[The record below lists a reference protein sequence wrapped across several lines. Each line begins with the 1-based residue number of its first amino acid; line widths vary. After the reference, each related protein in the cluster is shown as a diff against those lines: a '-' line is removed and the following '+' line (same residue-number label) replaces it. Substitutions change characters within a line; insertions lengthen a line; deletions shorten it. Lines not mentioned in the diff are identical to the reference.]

1 MSRII
6 VGPFNRVEGDLEVQ
20 LEVADEQV
28 QSAWVNATLF
38 RGFEQM
44 LQGRSPMDALV
55 YAPRICG
62 ICSVSQSVAAAL
74 ALQQI
79 YDLTPTPNGQTA
91 INLMLA
97 NENAA
102 DLLTHFYLFFMPD
115 YARNIYQHQPWHSE
129 MVRRFKAMQGEHAAK
144 AVEARSH
151 WLKMMGTLAGH
162 WPHTLAIQPGGSS
175 RAIEPAETLQLLCHA
190 QKLRHFLQEVLLQ
203 DTLENILNIED
214 ESQLKQWHQQHPN
227 SDLGLFLTAVQT
239 LNQQTLGEVA
249 VPLMSFGSFP
259 LANTPHTRHFP
270 SGIVRLTD
278 TCLQTQPL
286 NPNQISEDVFAAKY
300 SEKYSNSAEFSQNP
314 QSRYIQSPW
323 EVASMPQLDKPQAYS
338 WCKAPRLKG
347 EVMQTGAI
355 ARQILAEQPLIHAL
369 VQRYGSTVYTR
380 MMARMIEL
388 MTLVTLTEKWLQQ
401 GFEPKMPFIA
411 PHQTIQNSRGVGLIE
426 AARGSLGHWITI
438 KNNHIHSYQVIAP
451 TTWNFSPRDHLGQA
465 GALEQ
470 ALAGT
475 PILQHNGQ
483 LETNPINVQHIVRSF
498 DPCMVCTVH

>member
-1 MSRII
+1 MSRIV

-20 LEVADEQV
+20 LEIADQQV
-28 QSAWVNATLF
+28 QSAKINATLF

-44 LQGRSPMDALV
+44 LQGRPPMDALV

-62 ICSVSQSVAAAL
+62 ICSISQSVAAAL

-79 YDLTPTPNGQTA
+79 YNLTPTPNGQTA

-115 YARNIYQHQPWHSE
+115 YARNIYQHLPWHNE
-129 MVRRFKAMQGEHAAK
+129 MVRRFKAMEGKHAAK

-175 RAIEPAETLQLLCHA
+175 RAIEPAETLQLLSHA
-190 QKLRHFLQEVLLQ
+190 QKLRQFLQDILLH
-203 DTLENILNIED
+203 DRLENFLNIEN
-214 ESQLKQWHQQHPN
+214 ESQLHKWHQQHPD
-227 SDLGLFLTAVQT
+227 SDLGLFLTALQQ
-239 LNQQTLGEVA
+239 LEQQTLGQVN

-259 LANTPHTRHFP
+259 HAHSPHTRHIP
-270 SGIVRLTD
+270 SGVVKLTD
-278 TCLQTQPL
+278 TTWQTQPL
-286 NPNQISEDVFAAKY
+286 NPNHISEDLFAAHY
-300 SEKYSNSAEFSQNP
+300 AEKNTNSAQFSQNA
-314 QSRYIQSPW
+314 QSRTHASPW
-323 EVASMPQLDKPQAYS
+323 ETAPMPQLDKPNAYS
-338 WCKAPRLKG
+338 WCKAPRLNG
-347 EVMQTGAI
+347 EVMQTGAM
-355 ARQILAEQPLIHAL
+355 ARQMLAQQPLIQDL
-369 VQRYGSTVYTR
+369 VQTYGSTVYSR
-380 MMARMIEL
+380 MMARLVEL
-388 MTLVTLTEKWLQQ
+388 VSLVTHTETWLQQ
-401 GFEPKMPFIA
+401 GFERKAPFIT
-411 PHQTIQNSRGVGLIE
+411 PHKAIHHQRGVGLIE
-426 AARGSLGHWITI
+426 AARGSLGHWMEV
-438 KNNHIHSYQVIAP
+438 KNDQIHSYQIIAP

-475 PILQHNGQ
+475 PILQHNHQ
-483 LETNPINVQHIVRSF
+483 LETNPVNVQHIVRSF